1 MDKIKSD
8 KNKINT
14 KQINSN
20 KSNEINTFLFDET
33 LSQIENMLK
42 NLDEKIEPNE
52 ELNKNLQKKIINKN
66 EEHEIDNTHIRM
78 EELHDFDATTDIKKK
93 NAFGFYT
100 YLALAIVVIIAI
112 YEILNYSKNLI
123 VFKYP
128 FTEPYIKYFYEVI
141 EILTYVLIN
150 IISFVKNL
158 FFFGAP

>member
-66 EEHEIDNTHIRM
+66 EEH
-78 EELHDFDATTDIKKK
+78 
-93 NAFGFYT
+93 
-100 YLALAIVVIIAI
+100 
-112 YEILNYSKNLI
+112 
-123 VFKYP
+123 
-128 FTEPYIKYFYEVI
+128 
-141 EILTYVLIN
+141 
-150 IISFVKNL
+150 
-158 FFFGAP
+158 